1 MPRKTILAIALASFM
16 LVTTETLAIAQAA
29 DQRHHRTPSAQATQ
43 DRDNIPTSEE
53 PDPRVGKMLDE
64 MHRAS
69 NAEAAPSSNG
79 PGDKSGYVGG
89 RPFFSSNPSDQPK

>member
-1 MPRKTILAIALASFM
+1 MPRKTILAIALASFV

-64 MHRAS
+64 MHRGS

-89 RPFFSSNPSDQPK
+89 RPFFSNNPSDQPK